1 LLQYERD
8 IKNIQNVFISTVAVL
23 PALAG
28 AETFEFTNPINKDLD
43 QLISSVMGFLFG
55 VALLICPILIIWG
68 GLMIAASG
76 GDQGKTKKGK
86 QIITAAVVGLVII
99 ALSNVIKAVIW
110 DIVTAK

>member
-1 LLQYERD
+1 MMRAMSK
-8 IKNIQNVFISTVAVL
+8 IFRSVFISAVLFL

-43 QLISSVMGFLFG
+43 QLISGVMGFLFG
-55 VALLICPILIIWG
+55 VALLVCPILIIWG
-68 GLMIAASG
+68 GFMIAASS
-76 GDQGKTKKGK
+76 GDQEKTKKGK

-110 DIVTAK
+110 DIVTAT